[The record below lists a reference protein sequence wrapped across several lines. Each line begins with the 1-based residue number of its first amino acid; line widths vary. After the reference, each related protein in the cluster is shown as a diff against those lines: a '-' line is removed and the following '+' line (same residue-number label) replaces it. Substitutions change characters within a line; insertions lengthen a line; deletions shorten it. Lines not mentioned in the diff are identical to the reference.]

1 MTNDSSNFKAFVKM
15 RIENWD
21 EILRK
26 RAQEWRLNVENNPGK
41 ITYFHQTVYTNHA
54 W

>member
-26 RAQEWRLNVENNPGK
+26 RAQEWRLVENNPGK
-41 ITYFHQTVYTNHA
+41 TTFFHQTVYTNHA